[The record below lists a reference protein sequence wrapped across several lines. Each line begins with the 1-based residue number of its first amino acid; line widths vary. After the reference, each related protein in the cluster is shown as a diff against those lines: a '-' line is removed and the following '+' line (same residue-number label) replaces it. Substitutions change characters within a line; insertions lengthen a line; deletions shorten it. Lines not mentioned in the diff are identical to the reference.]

1 MSKVANTYWDDS
13 QMTGNK
19 RSTATRR
26 KAVAERKSKAT
37 PQWAAFAIIVS
48 MTFMIALA
56 INLRAYSTMSK
67 EASQHDA
74 LNTQIENLTSENL
87 ALQDEIHNIKS
98 DSRTIER
105 EARKIGLSRSEEKVP
120 LPVN

>member
-1 MSKVANTYWDDS
+1 
-13 QMTGNK
+13 MT
-19 RSTATRR
+19 S
-26 KAVAERKSKAT
+26 
-37 PQWAAFAIIVS
+37 
-48 MTFMIALA
+48 MIALA
-56 INLRAYSTMSK
+56 INFRAYSTMSK
-67 EASQHDA
+67 EAGQHDV
-74 LNTQIENLTSENL
+74 LNTQIENLTTENL